1 MASPITEIVTE
12 LAAQNP
18 GITSEQITETIIS
31 SLESEPVISDAI
43 SNIQVPGREQIE
55 EAKVR
60 SKRLPKEER
69 TKALKRIENANF
81 FKRLQLIY
89 IVPTQDSDLKKGIHR
104 DGARVGFTFSMESSD
119 SSYLRLTTTR
129 HFDID
134 ETYERI
140 QTAKDTPR
148 QYLHGE
154 TTEEMSTQNIK
165 ENKESSCSMLQE
177 VEEEFEISKDFLSLY
192 HIYQIIRIMEISPGQ
207 ADVLNKIFDIL
218 NIDIRK
224 RNRTYRINC
233 IDELYRGD
241 DSLPEELRVRQPSN
255 SNISDRI
262 YESLKAIIVHEYKRL
277 HSQYG
282 QQFINDQIT
291 YEMYINITNRYS
303 MYADRLF
310 SDLPY

>member
-31 SLESEPVISDAI
+31 SLESEPVILDAI

-60 SKRLPKEER
+60 NKRLPKEER

-104 DGARVGFTFSMESSD
+104 DGARVGFTFPMESSA

-165 ENKESSCSMLQE
+165 ENKESSSSMLQE

-218 NIDIRK
+218 DIDIRK

-241 DSLPEELRVRQPSN
+241 DSLPEELRVGKPSK
-255 SNISDRI
+255 SSISDSI

-303 MYADRLF
+303 VYADRLF